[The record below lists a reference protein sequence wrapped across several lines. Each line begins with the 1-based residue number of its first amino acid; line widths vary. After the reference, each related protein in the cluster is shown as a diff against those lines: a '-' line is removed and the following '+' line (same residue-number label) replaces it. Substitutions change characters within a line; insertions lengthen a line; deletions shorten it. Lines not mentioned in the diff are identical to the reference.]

1 MHDQGAADLLF
12 PRAVR
17 SVLMRSVERGSAS
30 PGMPGGGLDLPLT
43 CGNGGMALG
52 GAPVPLSARTANRQ

>member
-1 MHDQGAADLLF
+1 M
-12 PRAVR
+12 RAV
-17 SVLMRSVERGSAS
+17 ERRPAS

-52 GAPVPLSARTANRQ
+52 GAPVPLSARMTNRL